1 VGYLAATCVLALGYF
16 FDESTCLWRVLTG
29 LPCPGC
35 GMVHAFLALGRG
47 DVQAAW
53 RFNANS
59 FIVGPIVLWT
69 GIQKLRGVA

>member
-1 VGYLAATCVLALGYF
+1 
-16 FDESTCLWRVLTG
+16 
-29 LPCPGC
+29 
-35 GMVHAFLALGRG
+35 MVHAFLALGQG